1 MLYLDVLKSG
11 KPVFLS
17 SGHFVT
23 QRPSTHPRRRLRYFV
38 LLVGTEGECRI
49 AEDGEEFILRA
60 GDYLLLLANREHYG
74 TAPTEGK
81 QSHYWCHFCLEEAE
95 VFETN
100 GGVARYGSLREP
112 EKYDILFRQLTNAEY
127 GAWSDSVLRQRVC
140 DSYLTVILNEMMN
153 DSAKGRDE
161 KGSLVISSV
170 KEWIKMN
177 IDRPIVPAEVAE
189 QFGYHPDYL
198 TAMFRRATGKT
209 VCSYINEVRIRRA
222 KKWLL
227 TTDMRVGEVARAV
240 GFSDERYFMRVF
252 RRIEGVTPTEYRN
265 AHSHLHQNNE

>member
-1 MLYLDVLKSG
+1 MMWLDVINGGRIS
-11 KPVFLS
+11 FSS

-23 QRPSTHPRRRLRYFV
+23 QRPSLHPRRRLGCFV

-49 AEDGEEFILRA
+49 AQDGREYTLGV
-60 GDYLLLLANREHYG
+60 GDYLLLFANHEHYG
-74 TAPTEGK
+74 VCPTEGK
-81 QSHYWCHFCLEEAE
+81 QSHYWCHFYLEDPIISESPSGIPEYGHLAEAE
-95 VFETN
+95 RF
-100 GGVARYGSLREP
+100 
-112 EKYDILFRQLTNAEY
+112 DILFRQLINAEY
-127 GAWSDSVLRQRVC
+127 GKWADATLQQHAC
-140 DSYLTVILNEMMN
+140 DSYVSIILDEMINEAAC
-153 DSAKGRDE
+153 DRAE
-161 KGSLVISSV
+161 KGNLVVSSV

-177 IDRPIVPAEVAE
+177 IDRPITPAEVSE

-209 VCSYINEVRIRRA
+209 LCSYINEIRIRRA

-227 TTDMRVGEVARAV
+227 TTDMRVGEIAHAV

-252 RRIEGVTPTEYRN
+252 RRVEGITPTEYRN